1 MSTSNVSSKTVG
13 FHQANADASVSTVA
27 QRIGCSEADAVP
39 ANMPALKAAN
49 DFYTEE
55 ISPADADGAVTTAAQ
70 KENENRAPKRSR
82 DPPQRERIPFHER
95 VGCSVADA
103 VEASGQSR
111 SRLYEKM
118 NSGKL
123 AFWKDGKHRIVSVQ
137 SLLALKD

>member
-1 MSTSNVSSKTVG
+1 MTAFRFSPVGIRTSGRIRTDVADAEDESYMPTNNATSKNVK
-13 FHQANADASVSTVA
+13 FHQVMADS
-27 QRIGCSEADAVP
+27 
-39 ANMPALKAAN
+39 
-49 DFYTEE
+49 
-55 ISPADADGAVTTAAQ
+55 AVTTETQ
-70 KENENRAPKRSR
+70 QENDGRSHKRKK
-82 DPPQRERIPFHER
+82 REREPIPFHER
-95 VGCSVADA
+95 IGCSVADA